1 MKNRKKRLRQL
12 IVAFL
17 LLYTIGIP
25 IKNIVLANA
34 NEVAT
39 NEAVVTEEA
48 EINEDKTIVSEE
60 NEQPTEENIQ
70 EEKEISEESTSAVT
84 EIAPSEQPTEESTNS
99 KEEVEVKEI
108 NQPLEPE
115 KVIEKDVKAVLPDKI
130 SVIFPDANLAEAIRR
145 FLGKSSVDDIVT
157 QNELDTIRV
166 LRLEGFGVSD
176 FSGMEFLTNLN
187 TIMGDDNQINDLSP
201 LANLT
206 NLNYLYLNN
215 NQISDLNPLTNLT
228 NIVNLNLSD
237 NKVSDLSP
245 LANLSRLYNVDLNN
259 NQISDLSPLTNST
272 DIAMLALN
280 GNRIS
285 DISPLSNLF
294 NLNTLYLNDNQI
306 SDLSPLSNLANEMW
320 DLELNDNQISD
331 LNPLTNLINLG
342 YLELDGNQVSDISPL
357 SNLTTLSD
365 LYLGNQQVTLPVQ
378 KWRNPLTV
386 TNSIKDV
393 NGDLITP
400 SLISDGGIYTD
411 PIISWGRV
419 PNFTTATSYKYDWN
433 QTVTIGT
440 VNTSFNG
447 TATLSVEA
455 RIQYDMHF
463 EIDGMVTTESVLE
476 DDLVTEP
483 AVPNKVGHA
492 FIGWYDA
499 KTGGNKWDF
508 STDTMPSRNMTLYAR
523 FNKLGFVT
531 PGVDPLTPSVEPP
544 TKPGERPNP
553 VTPSTPGAGGNQ
565 IPPNGSGSNT
575 GNTATTSPTTSQ
587 GGKLAK
593 LGENNSLLLQVVGLL
608 LVLSGVTFFL
618 VKRKKNHS

>member
-12 IVAFL
+12 IVALL
-17 LLYTIGIP
+17 LLYTIGLP
-25 IKNIVLANA
+25 IKNVVLANA

-60 NEQPTEENIQ
+60 NEQPTEEGIQ
-70 EEKEISEESTSAVT
+70 EEKEISEESTSAVA
-84 EIAPSEQPTEESTNS
+84 ESASSEEPAEETIDS
-99 KEEVEVKEI
+99 KEEVKES
-108 NQPLEPE
+108 NQPVEVE
-115 KVIEKDVKAVLPDKI
+115 KAIEKDVKVVLPNKI
-130 SVIFPDANLAEAIRR
+130 SVIFPDANVAIVMKGK
-145 FLGKSSVDDIVT
+145 LGKSSVDDIVT
-157 QNELDTIRV
+157 QNELDTVRSV
-166 LRLEGFGVSD
+166 LMSGPRDLSGF
-176 FSGMEFLTNLN
+176 ETLTNLN
-187 TIMGDDNQINDLSP
+187 ALYGDNSQISDISP
-201 LANLT
+201 LTNLT
-206 NLNYLYLNN
+206 NLNRIDLMNNKVSDISPLTNLINLEYLSLGDNQISDISPLTNLTSLKRVVLNN
-215 NQISDLNPLTNLT
+215 NQISD
-228 NIVNLNLSD
+228 I
-237 NKVSDLSP
+237 SP
-245 LANLSRLYNVDLNN
+245 LANSTNIETLNLDD
-259 NQISDLSPLTNST
+259 NQISDVSPLANFA
-272 DIAMLALN
+272 DMFQLYLN
-280 GNRIS
+280 GNR
-285 DISPLSNLF
+285 
-294 NLNTLYLNDNQI
+294 I

-320 DLELNDNQISD
+320 NLELNDNQISD
-331 LNPLTNLINLG
+331 LNPLTSLINLE
-342 YLELDGNQVSDISPL
+342 YLELDGNQISDISPL

-365 LYLGNQQVTLPVQ
+365 LYLGNQQVTLSVQ

-400 SLISDGGIYTD
+400 SLISNGGIYTD

-419 PNFTTATSYKYDWN
+419 PNITTATSYTYDWN

-483 AVPNKVGHA
+483 AVPNKVGYA

-565 IPPNGSGSNT
+565 ILPNGSGSNT

>member
-1 MKNRKKRLRQL
+1 MKNRKKRRRQL
-12 IVAFL
+12 IVALL
-17 LLYTIGIP
+17 LLYTIGLP
-25 IKNIVLANA
+25 IKNVVLANA

-60 NEQPTEENIQ
+60 NEQPTEEGIQ
-70 EEKEISEESTSAVT
+70 EEKEISEESTSAVA
-84 EIAPSEQPTEESTNS
+84 ESASSEEPAEETIDS
-99 KEEVEVKEI
+99 KEEVKES
-108 NQPLEPE
+108 NQPVEVE
-115 KVIEKDVKAVLPDKI
+115 KAIEKDVKVVLPNKI
-130 SVIFPDANLAEAIRR
+130 SVIFPDANVAIVMKGK
-145 FLGKSSVDDIVT
+145 LGKSSVDDIVT
-157 QNELDTIRV
+157 QNELDTVRSV
-166 LRLEGFGVSD
+166 LMSGPRDLSGF
-176 FSGMEFLTNLN
+176 ETLTNLN
-187 TIMGDDNQINDLSP
+187 ALYGDNSQISDISP
-201 LANLT
+201 LTNLT
-206 NLNYLYLNN
+206 NLNRIDLMNNKVSDISPLTNLINLEYLSLGGNQISDISPLTNLTSLNRVVLNN
-215 NQISDLNPLTNLT
+215 NQISD
-228 NIVNLNLSD
+228 I
-237 NKVSDLSP
+237 SP
-245 LANLSRLYNVDLNN
+245 LANSTNIETLNLDD
-259 NQISDLSPLTNST
+259 NQISDVSPLANFA
-272 DIAMLALN
+272 DMFQLYLN
-280 GNRIS
+280 GNR
-285 DISPLSNLF
+285 
-294 NLNTLYLNDNQI
+294 I

-320 DLELNDNQISD
+320 NLELNDNQISD
-331 LNPLTNLINLG
+331 LNPLTSLINLE
-342 YLELDGNQVSDISPL
+342 YLELDGNQISDISPL

-400 SLISDGGIYTD
+400 SLISNGGIYTD

-523 FNKLGFVT
+523 FNKLSFVT

-565 IPPNGSGSNT
+565 ILPNGSGSNT

>member
-1 MKNRKKRLRQL
+1 MKNRKKRRRQL
-12 IVAFL
+12 IVALL
-17 LLYTIGIP
+17 LLYTIGLP
-25 IKNIVLANA
+25 IKNVVLANA

-60 NEQPTEENIQ
+60 NEQPTEEGIQ
-70 EEKEISEESTSAVT
+70 EEKEISEESTSAVA
-84 EIAPSEQPTEESTNS
+84 ESASSEEPAEETIDS
-99 KEEVEVKEI
+99 KEEVKES
-108 NQPLEPE
+108 NQPVEVE
-115 KVIEKDVKAVLPDKI
+115 KAIEKDVKVVLPNKI
-130 SVIFPDANLAEAIRR
+130 SVIFPDANVAIVMKGK
-145 FLGKSSVDDIVT
+145 LGKSSVDDIVT
-157 QNELDTIRV
+157 QNELDTVRSV
-166 LRLEGFGVSD
+166 LMSGPRDLSGF
-176 FSGMEFLTNLN
+176 ETLTNLN
-187 TIMGDDNQINDLSP
+187 ALYGDNSQISDISP
-201 LANLT
+201 LTNLT
-206 NLNYLYLNN
+206 NLNRIDLMNNKVSDISPLTNLINLEYLSLGGNQISDISPLTNLTSLNRVVLNN
-215 NQISDLNPLTNLT
+215 NQISD
-228 NIVNLNLSD
+228 I
-237 NKVSDLSP
+237 SP
-245 LANLSRLYNVDLNN
+245 LANSTNIETLNLDD
-259 NQISDLSPLTNST
+259 NQISDVSPLANFA
-272 DIAMLALN
+272 DMFQLYLN
-280 GNRIS
+280 GNR
-285 DISPLSNLF
+285 
-294 NLNTLYLNDNQI
+294 I

-320 DLELNDNQISD
+320 NLELNDNQISD
-331 LNPLTNLINLG
+331 LNPLTSLINLE
-342 YLELDGNQVSDISPL
+342 YLELDGNQISDISPL

-400 SLISDGGIYTD
+400 SLISNGGIYTD

-565 IPPNGSGSNT
+565 ILPNGSGSNT

>member
-1 MKNRKKRLRQL
+1 M
-12 IVAFL
+12 
-17 LLYTIGIP
+17 YTIGLP
-25 IKNIVLANA
+25 IKNVVLANA

-60 NEQPTEENIQ
+60 NEQPTEEGIQ
-70 EEKEISEESTSAVT
+70 EEKEISEESTSAVA
-84 EIAPSEQPTEESTNS
+84 ESASSEEPAEETIDS
-99 KEEVEVKEI
+99 KEEVKES
-108 NQPLEPE
+108 NQPVEVE
-115 KVIEKDVKAVLPDKI
+115 KAIEKDVKVVLPNKI
-130 SVIFPDANLAEAIRR
+130 SVIFPDANVAIVMKGK
-145 FLGKSSVDDIVT
+145 LGKSSVDDIVT
-157 QNELDTIRV
+157 QNELDTVRSV
-166 LRLEGFGVSD
+166 LMSGPRDLSGF
-176 FSGMEFLTNLN
+176 ETLTNLN
-187 TIMGDDNQINDLSP
+187 ALYGDNSQISDISP
-201 LANLT
+201 LTNLT
-206 NLNYLYLNN
+206 NLNRIDLMNNKVSDISPLTNLINLEYLSLGGNQISDISPLTNLTSLNRVVLNN
-215 NQISDLNPLTNLT
+215 NQISD
-228 NIVNLNLSD
+228 I
-237 NKVSDLSP
+237 SP
-245 LANLSRLYNVDLNN
+245 LANSTNIETLNLDD
-259 NQISDLSPLTNST
+259 NQISDVSPLANFA
-272 DIAMLALN
+272 DMFQLYLN
-280 GNRIS
+280 GNR
-285 DISPLSNLF
+285 
-294 NLNTLYLNDNQI
+294 I

-320 DLELNDNQISD
+320 NLELNDNQISD
-331 LNPLTNLINLG
+331 LNPLTSLINLE
-342 YLELDGNQVSDISPL
+342 YLELDGNQISDISPL

-400 SLISDGGIYTD
+400 SLISNGGIYTD

-565 IPPNGSGSNT
+565 ILPNGSGSNT